1 MASIS
6 TTAGE
11 VPEKPATSTTTAAA
25 PDDGAAGHSR
35 KLLGAAALVG
45 FMTVLS
51 RILGLWRFRL
61 LGGIFGASDVA
72 DAFNFAF
79 IFPNLTRRLFGEG
92 AMTSAFVPVFSDRLA
107 KNQHE
112 AANKTG
118 SVLICRLTWWLTL
131 GCVAIIA
138 LAGVVRLLVPRF
150 VPGQEQQATLLLIQ
164 LFQWMLPYLVF
175 INVACVLMGILNSMG
190 HFLMPAFAPV
200 LLNVAMIGAC
210 LYSLPFFG
218 TTPEQQIWAVAY
230 AVLIGGAAQLIVQF
244 PPAFARGFRFS
255 FSFDTSDPG
264 YQEVI
269 NNFKPV
275 VLLIA
280 VFQANVMMDNIIAK
294 YLIAGDGPVTYLN
307 MGTSVYQMPWSIFS
321 LALGTVL
328 LPALAKQWAL
338 EKKEDFYKTLLSGL
352 RMAVFL
358 LLPCTIGI
366 VLLSDDLVR
375 LLYGTGRFLEND
387 AEPVRRTAGVVMYST
402 LGLVFF
408 GVNSIL
414 ARALYATK
422 DMKTPTTT
430 SAQSVAINL
439 GLNLFFVIGGHFL
452 TKAVFKEATTVE
464 HPWYVQL
471 VLNGALGLGQM
482 REGGIALAS
491 TLSNA
496 WQTWM
501 LAKALRARVGIET
514 KPEESTGAFLKMAG
528 WAAVFSCALGF
539 GVYEWFSHQ
548 KDWEGFYGFFAA
560 AGFGFTPFVILCREY
575 FVKRLESKPKEQNP
589 TPQDRLGVKEEHWSE
604 ELRFQHS
611 LYTSMLASAIMGF
624 VVWAMRDSLPPEG
637 RNIWLVAQRALIPV
651 AAGIAVYMMAASG
664 LVAREYDEL
673 KSLLALRFG
682 KKTS

>member
-1 MASIS
+1 MSETIA
-6 TTAGE
+6 
-11 VPEKPATSTTTAAA
+11 PAA
-25 PDDGAAGHSR
+25 PDAGAAGQHR

-51 RILGLWRFRL
+51 RIMGLWRFRL
-61 LGGIFGASDVA
+61 LGGIFGASQVA

-107 KNQHE
+107 KNQTD

-118 SVLICRLTWWLTL
+118 SVLICQLTWWLTA
-131 GCVAIIA
+131 GCVALMA
-138 LAGVVRLLVPRF
+138 LAGVVRLLIPKLVPEEAQH
-150 VPGQEQQATLLLIQ
+150 GTLLLIQ
-164 LFQWMLPYLVF
+164 LFQWMLPYLIF
-175 INVACVLMGILNSMG
+175 INVACVVMGILNSMG

-200 LLNVAMIGAC
+200 LLNVAMIAAC
-210 LYSLPFFG
+210 LYALPFFG
-218 TTPEQQIWAVAY
+218 HTPDEQIWAVAY
-230 AVLIGGAAQLIVQF
+230 AVLIGGVAQLIVQF
-244 PPAFARGFRFS
+244 PPAFGRGFRFVP
-255 FSFDTSDPG
+255 SFDTSDPG
-264 YQEVI
+264 YREVI
-269 NNFKPV
+269 ENFKPV

-358 LLPCTIGI
+358 LLPCTVGI
-366 VLLSDDLVR
+366 MLLSDDLVR

-387 AEPVRRTAGVVMYST
+387 AEPVRRTAGVVMYSS

-408 GVNSIL
+408 GVNAIL

-439 GLNLFFVIGGHFL
+439 CLNLLFVIGGNYL
-452 TKAVFKEATTVE
+452 AWAVYPMAQTQ
-464 HPWYVQL
+464 HHWAVQAI
-471 VLNGALGLGQM
+471 LNAALGLGEL

-496 WQTWM
+496 WQTYM
-501 LAKALRARVGIET
+501 LAKALHKRVGIEP
-514 KPEESTGAFLKMAG
+514 KAQESTGEFLKLAIG
-528 WAAVFSCALGF
+528 SALASVVIGTV
-539 GVYEWFSHQ
+539 VYQWFSHQ

-575 FVKRLESKPKEQNP
+575 FIKRLHGKDKEEHA
-589 TPQDRLGVKEEHWSE
+589 TPHDRYGVKEENWTE

-611 LYTSMLASAIMGF
+611 LYTSALASAVMGF

-637 RNIWLVAQRALIPV
+637 RSLWLVTQRALIPV
-651 AAGIAVYMMAASG
+651 AAGVAVYMMAASG

-673 KSLLALRFG
+673 KSLLALRFKG
-682 KKTS
+682 KT